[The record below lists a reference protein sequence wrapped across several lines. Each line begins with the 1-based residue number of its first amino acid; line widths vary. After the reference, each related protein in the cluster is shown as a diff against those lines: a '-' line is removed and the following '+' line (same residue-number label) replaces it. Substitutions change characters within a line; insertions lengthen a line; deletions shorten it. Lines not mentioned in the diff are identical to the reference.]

1 MPQPIYMPADPSGW
15 GNILSG
21 GIDSFTASY
30 LKEQERKQQA
40 NRMLLEMMMQYGGT
54 VSPEQMGQIESSI
67 GLGQSPLQKFGGKI
81 GSALG
86 ITPEPKPYES
96 PLRRLFEPMETGGY
110 KIKGQ
115 AERGLETF
123 RKQKEIEEPFA
134 IGAEKRRIAGEKE
147 ITTFRTDE
155 EIRGELKKLDV
166 LEPKKRA
173 AELNRLR
180 AAAEQNEQLE
190 NKFFGSKLERLKKE
204 KIATGDIA
212 TVQAIDLL
220 QKEAPIK
227 WDMLKKEI
235 ELRGEEARKTE
246 RVKLEKEVAKE
257 DVAAKKERKA
267 DYNKTMAAINTAVAI
282 LPGEEVTDEEIE
294 KIGRIAASYGFD
306 IEQTPIKKTRAGVDW
321 LAADKWTYRLIDPET
336 KQPVKVYEEN
346 LPREKG
352 LGYFGELQRPGGG
365 ISTELSIGVEINGK
379 EIEIPSLVPTL
390 TEKEKNYLLGGGKVT
405 KEIVNKAVIHAKK
418 RIAEGKDPFAQ
429 TGEQMQKPTYK
440 YNPATGKLEKRKL
453 EKQ

>member
-1 MPQPIYMPADPSGW
+1 MPAPIYMPQDPSGW
-15 GNILSG
+15 GPALSG
-21 GIDSFTASY
+21 GIDSFTAAY
-30 LKEQERKQQA
+30 LKEKERKQQA

-86 ITPEPKPYES
+86 IIPEPKPYES

-155 EIRGELKKLDV
+155 DIRGELLKIDKLTG
-166 LEPKKRA
+166 KKRQTM
-173 AELNRLR
+173 LDDLR
-180 AAAEQNEQLE
+180 AQTELSQELE
-190 NKFFGSKLERLKKE
+190 NKYFGSKLERLKRE
-204 KIATGDIA
+204 KTAIGDIT

-227 WDMLKKEI
+227 WEQLKKEI
-235 ELRGEEARKTE
+235 ELRGEQARLTE
-246 RVKLEKEVAKE
+246 RVKLEKEVKKDE
-257 DVAAKKERKA
+257 LAALKERKG
-267 DYNKTMAAINTAVAI
+267 DFNKTMAAINTAVAK
-282 LPGEEVTDEEIE
+282 LPGEEVSDEELE
-294 KIGRIAASYGFD
+294 KIGRIAASYGFQ

-321 LAADKWTYRLIDPET
+321 LAQDKWTYRLIDPDT
-336 KQPVKVYEEN
+336 GQPVKIYGEN

-352 LGYFGELQRPGGG
+352 LGYFGKLQRPGGG
-365 ISTELSIGVEINGK
+365 ISTELSIGVKIGGK
-379 EIEIPSLVPTL
+379 ETEIPTLVPTL
-390 TEKEKNYLLGGGKVT
+390 TEKEKNYLLDGGKPT
-405 KEIVNKAVIHAKK
+405 DTIVDKAVAHAKK

-429 TGEQMQKPTYK
+429 TGEQIQKPTYK
-440 YNPATGKLEKRKL
+440 YNPKTGKLEK
-453 EKQ
+453 Q